1 MNLSKFLTASL
12 VGSVSAYSWAIEPM
26 SVDIRG
32 FQFTPTLQVYQSYD
46 DNYRGLRDNTLD
58 SWITGVKP
66 TFALSA
72 ENRNSQHELKY
83 SFNTDYYHDDNDATN
98 TDHHLTL
105 KSALALSSRHRVR
118 GNLGYHRI
126 EDTIND
132 DTRGRSD
139 DLAGDLIG
147 RDFYNDKYSRA
158 VAGLGYTFGA
168 SSAQNQLDFAANYE
182 QRRYHNSGNINED
195 QERDSLGGT
204 ASWFHRLGGRTR
216 SIVEVRH
223 TQHDYVDDRFS
234 RDGTNTAGLVGAT
247 WEATARTTGTVRVG
261 AERKKFDSGNRD
273 NFTSPMW
280 EVGVAWE
287 PRSYSTFEINARRA
301 FDEGEDDASTVEDV
315 TTILSWTHGWT
326 PRISTEIEY
335 QYSDREYKAS
345 NREDERT
352 AYSVGVN
359 YAFDRWADITLGYRR
374 SDNDSTRYYNNYER
388 NVYLLSLN
396 MSL

>member
-1 MNLSKFLTASL
+1 MRLSKFLTATL
-12 VGSVSAYSWAIEPM
+12 ATSVSAYSWAIEPM

-32 FQFTPTLQVYQSYD
+32 FQFTPTLLVYQSYD
-46 DNYRGLRDNTLD
+46 DNYRGVRDNAAD
-58 SWITGVKP
+58 SWVTGVQP

-83 SFNTDYYHDDNDATN
+83 SFDTDYYHDDNDATN
-98 TDHHLTL
+98 TDHHLTF

-118 GNLGYHRI
+118 GNIGYHRI
-126 EDTIND
+126 EDTMND
-132 DTRGRSD
+132 DTKSRTD
-139 DLAGDLIG
+139 DLAGDLSG

-168 SSAQNQLDFAANYE
+168 PSAQNQLDFATNYE

-195 QERDSLGGT
+195 QERDSLGVSST
-204 ASWFHRLGGRTR
+204 WFHRIGGRTR

-223 TQHDYVDDRFS
+223 TEHDYVEDRFS
-234 RDGTNTAGLVGAT
+234 RDGTNTAGLIGAT
-247 WEATARTTGTVRVG
+247 WEATAKTTGTVRVG
-261 AERKKFDSGNRD
+261 AERKKFDSSARE

-280 EVGVAWE
+280 EVGVAWA
-287 PRSYSTFEINARRA
+287 PRTYSTFEINARRA
-301 FDEGEDDASTVEDV
+301 FDEGEDDSSTVEDV
-315 TTILSWTHGWT
+315 TTALSWTHGWT
-326 PRISTEIEY
+326 PRISTEVEY
-335 QYSDREYKAS
+335 QFSDREYKAS
-345 NREDERT
+345 DREDERT

-374 SDNDSTRYYNNYER
+374 SENDSSRYFNSYER